1 MADVLLIGLA
11 LREAS
16 RLVFGAV
23 LFFRNPDKAAE
34 PSVLSV
40 KAFHCGGLKGTPVRP
55 KNPRTHNPSFCAF
68 VASDES
74 LKTPEYWYLAATL
87 RFEALAGAWPM

>member
-1 MADVLLIGLA
+1 VLLIGLA

-40 KAFHCGGLKGTPVRP
+40 KAFHCGGLKGTPVRR
-55 KNPRTHNPSFCAF
+55 RTDGLIIRLSVRLLHLTRA
-68 VASDES
+68 
-74 LKTPEYWYLAATL
+74 
-87 RFEALAGAWPM
+87 